1 MKKRLLAVIIILILI
16 FLYTKIKYY
25 IEDSKYLKRTISI
38 ITENQDSKDINYY
51 LIEHIGKIKKIDKF
65 NNQSQKIT
73 VNGCYDDYILKGIK
87 LNLKKCVFI
96 NDKKEEIKIN
106 NDLKNIVTQVSKI
119 NHDII
124 GNKIFVM
131 DNLYFVE
138 VELNVNMWS
147 PYELYYYDIKNNK
160 LIKYYTFDNI
170 DIVGI
175 KIN

>member
-124 GNKIFVM
+124 GNKIFVI